1 MPGILGG
8 LGGVF
13 SAAAAGSSAYG
24 SSISEIFP
32 ARGEGRTAGQQGLYQ
47 FFALITTIAFA
58 CVFGALVGALL
69 KSPLFH
75 QEQNAY
81 SDESHWLL
89 ESGDEEEK
97 TSKEV
102 KSVEEV
108 GLL

>member
-1 MPGILGG
+1 MPGIVGG

-13 SAAAAGSSAYG
+13 SAASAGSSAYG

-58 CVFGALVGALL
+58 SVFGALTGALL

-75 QEQNAY
+75 QEHNAF

-89 ESGDEEEK
+89 ESDDEEGK
-97 TSKEV
+97 PANDV

>member
-1 MPGILGG
+1 LPGVLGG

-24 SSISEIFP
+24 SNIAEIFP

-47 FFALITTIAFA
+47 FFALLTTVGFA
-58 CVFGALVGALL
+58 SVFGALVGLLL
-69 KSPLFH
+69 KSPLFQ
-75 QEQNAY
+75 QEQNAF
-81 SDESHWLL
+81 SDVSHWIL

-97 TSKEV
+97 PANEV
-102 KSVEEV
+102 KSTEEV